1 MEKKKLT
8 NAQLTKL
15 GREAIKLFDDN
26 SEYAR
31 DHIWFILGEIIEK
44 MRGKNELPNL

>member
-1 MEKKKLT
+1 MAKEKKKKLT

-15 GREAIKLFDDN
+15 GLQAVKLFDDN

-31 DHIWFILGEIIEK
+31 DHIWFILGEMIEK
-44 MRGKNELPNL
+44 MRKNKTC